1 MNIGGLED
9 MNDINIT
16 GITTWFA
23 GATWSVI
30 DAFITIVT
38 VLGVLYALYKHYRQ
52 SQPIKLLFKV
62 VDKNDKLIDIP
73 LSLTRRNVTR
83 AELTGLMGMIQK
95 DSTKRHN
102 IVYTSNDNYLQSIY
116 SIQNAKSS
124 QLIINITSKELEQ
137 FDI

>member
-1 MNIGGLED
+1 

>member
-1 MNIGGLED
+1 
-9 MNDINIT
+9 MNDINTT
-16 GITTWFA
+16 GITTWFT
-23 GATWSVI
+23 GATWSAI
-30 DAFITIVT
+30 DAFVTIVT
-38 VLGVLYALYKHYRQ
+38 VLGVLYGLYKHYIQ
-52 SQPIKLLFKV
+52 SQPIKLLFKL
-62 VDKNDKLIDIP
+62 VDENDRLIDIP

-102 IVYTSNDNYLQSIY
+102 IVYTSNDDYLQSIY

-124 QLIINITSKELEQ
+124 QLIINVTSKELEQ